1 MKKIVRN
8 HEIII
13 RLSTEE
19 LNDLDKKVAASG
31 MKSRERFCR
40 ACFRDVTIKGAP
52 PKEFFVLI
60 TEVRQIGNNLNQVA
74 RRLNSYVQNER
85 PDSAEVTKAIK
96 GVNYTL
102 DLLYSTYTT
111 EDGE

>member
-1 MKKIVRN
+1 LKKIVRN
-8 HEIII
+8 HEIKV

-19 LNDLDKKVAASG
+19 LNSLEEKVVASG
-31 MKSRERFCR
+31 MKSREKFCR
-40 ACFRDVTIKGAP
+40 ACFRDATIKGTP

-60 TEVRQIGNNLNQVA
+60 TEVRHVGNNLNQVA

-85 PDSAEVTKAIK
+85 PDPDEVDRAIK
-96 GVNYTL
+96 GVNDTL